1 MFQRAFFVAVVL
13 FLAVLPAAAQ
23 QRPDFSGTWTAVKDA
38 PANLS
43 AAPGPVFGQTFGL
56 KHDGNTLTIV
66 RTIREQ
72 RHAVEYVLDGRE
84 VRSRVPAPLCMGQVQ
99 SIETGA
105 WDGEAI
111 AMTIVGSQPAGAAEP
126 VKRNVRRTFRL
137 QAPDTLVVEGTMSA
151 GADAP
156 PKPVGTVYKRSSE
169 PVVVPAPSAPKL
181 AAGIAKAAWLAGT
194 WIGAAGKSELEER
207 WLSPLSGS
215 MMATSRT
222 SREGLMTEFEFL
234 CLVER
239 DGGLVYQA
247 MPNGRQP
254 ATDFTLTAFDANS
267 LTFENPAHDFPKMI
281 KYVLKPD
288 GTLEATI
295 SGAPGQRALT
305 FAYKKQ

>member
-1 MFQRAFFVAVVL
+1 MLPRTLSGVVVVC
-13 FLAVLPAAAQ
+13 LAVLPAAAQ
-23 QRPDFSGTWTAVKDA
+23 PRPDFSGTWTAVKEA
-38 PANLS
+38 PAS
-43 AAPGPVFGQTFGL
+43 VGAAPSPVFGATFGL
-56 KHDGNTLTIV
+56 KHERNTLTIV

-105 WDGEAI
+105 WDGNAI

-137 QAPDTLVVEGTMSA
+137 EAPDTLVVEATMSA
-151 GADAP
+151 GTEGAV
-156 PKPVGTVYKRSSE
+156 KTVGTVYKRSSE
-169 PVVVPAPSAPKL
+169 PVVIPAPSAPKL
-181 AAGIAKAAWLAGT
+181 DATIAQAAWLAGT
-194 WIGAAGKSELEER
+194 WSGTAGKNELEER
-207 WLSPLSGS
+207 WLPPVSGS
-215 MMATSRT
+215 MMAMART
-222 SREGLMTEFEFL
+222 TREGMLTEFEFL

-254 ATDFTLTAFDANS
+254 ATDFTLTAVDANS

-295 SGAPGQRALT
+295 SGAAGQRALT
-305 FAYKKQ
+305 FRYKKQ